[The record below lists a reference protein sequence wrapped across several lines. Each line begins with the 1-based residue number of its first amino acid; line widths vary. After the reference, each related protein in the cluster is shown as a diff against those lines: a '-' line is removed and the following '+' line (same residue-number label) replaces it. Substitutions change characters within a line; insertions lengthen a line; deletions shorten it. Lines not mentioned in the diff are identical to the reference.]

1 VSARAE
7 EMSAP
12 RLAASRESY
21 DRVIKAVHWSTL
33 LLVAAAYLAMWSSEI
48 VATKELRS
56 LLWQLHYSLGVTV
69 LALTLFR
76 LGWRWRARI
85 PNLPADLPTIQ
96 KAAAR
101 TTEYFLYVLLLA
113 QPMLGVL
120 YINARG
126 RRIDFY
132 LLGELPSI
140 IGPHK
145 ILAEQVIAV
154 HDVMAYVLLSIIGLH
169 AAAAL
174 FHHFVRRDNVLS
186 AMLPSRLR

>member
-1 VSARAE
+1 
-7 EMSAP
+7 M
-12 RLAASRESY
+12 AASRESY
-21 DRVIKAVHWSTL
+21 DRVIKAIHWSTL
-33 LLVAAAYLAMWSSEI
+33 LLVAAAYLAMWSSDM
-48 VATKELRS
+48 VATKEVRS

-76 LGWRWRARI
+76 LGWRWHARI

-96 KAAAR
+96 KVAAR
-101 TTEYFLYVLLLA
+101 TTEYFLYVLLLLA

-120 YINARG
+120 HINARG

-132 LLGELPSI
+132 LLGELPAI
-140 IGPHK
+140 VGPNK

-154 HDVMAYVLLSIIGLH
+154 HDVVAYVLLSIIGLH

-174 FHHFVRRDNVLS
+174 FHHFIRRDNVLS
-186 AMLPSRLR
+186 VMLPSRLR

>member
-1 VSARAE
+1 
-7 EMSAP
+7 
-12 RLAASRESY
+12 LAASRDSY
-21 DRVIKAVHWSTL
+21 DRVIKAIHWSTL
-33 LLVAAAYLAMWSSEI
+33 LLVAAAYLAMWSSDI
-48 VATKELRS
+48 VAAKQVRS
-56 LLWQLHYSLGVTV
+56 LLWQLHYSSGVTV

-76 LGWRWRARI
+76 LGWRWHARI

-96 KAAAR
+96 KVAAR

-120 YINARG
+120 NINARG

-132 LLGELPSI
+132 LLGELPPI
-140 IGPHK
+140 IGPNK

-154 HDVMAYVLLSIIGLH
+154 HDVVAYVLLSIIGLH

-174 FHHFVRRDNVLS
+174 FHHFIRRDNVLS
-186 AMLPSRLR
+186 AMLPGRLR

>member
-12 RLAASRESY
+12 RLAGSRESY

-56 LLWQLHYSLGVTV
+56 VLWQLHYSLGVTV

>member
-1 VSARAE
+1 
-7 EMSAP
+7 
-12 RLAASRESY
+12 
-21 DRVIKAVHWSTL
+21 
-33 LLVAAAYLAMWSSEI
+33 
-48 VATKELRS
+48 
-56 LLWQLHYSLGVTV
+56 
-69 LALTLFR
+69 
-76 LGWRWRARI
+76 
-85 PNLPADLPTIQ
+85 
-96 KAAAR
+96 
-101 TTEYFLYVLLLA
+101 VLLLA